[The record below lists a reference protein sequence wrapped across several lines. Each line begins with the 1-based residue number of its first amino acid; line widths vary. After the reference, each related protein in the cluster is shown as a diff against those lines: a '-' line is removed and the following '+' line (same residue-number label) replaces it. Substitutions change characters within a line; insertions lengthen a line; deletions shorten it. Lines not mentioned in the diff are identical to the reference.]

1 MWRFAPERFRYIL
14 LFVIYGLLFFAPR
27 DSVFFWTAQVMH
39 MFPYFT
45 FGMVVMQKWRC
56 YDNSWVSVPAGILF
70 LLTVVLEGDIRTN
83 GMGFYWVSSDWR
95 TVLNDSHLILCFF
108 ARTIVGISG
117 TIFFLWSLDKL
128 LKLIPRLTFLA
139 KFGTTT
145 LGVYLLHEWPL
156 VMVGKHF
163 EINAMPVSVSLG
175 LALALFFVCHYIV
188 IFINSVSFIRNFFFG
203 NYGCLENSV
212 VKFYKKIFIKETL

>member
-1 MWRFAPERFRYIL
+1 ML
-14 LFVIYGLLFFAPR
+14 
-27 DSVFFWTAQVMH
+27 
-39 MFPYFT
+39 
-45 FGMVVMQKWRC
+45 
-56 YDNSWVSVPAGILF
+56 
-70 LLTVVLEGDIRTN
+70 
-83 GMGFYWVSSDWR
+83 
-95 TVLNDSHLILCFF
+95 F

-188 IFINSVSFIRNFFFG
+188 IFINSVSSSSSS
-203 NYGCLENSV
+203 SV
-212 VKFYKKIFIKETL
+212 LASFPCSRCALIFSRS